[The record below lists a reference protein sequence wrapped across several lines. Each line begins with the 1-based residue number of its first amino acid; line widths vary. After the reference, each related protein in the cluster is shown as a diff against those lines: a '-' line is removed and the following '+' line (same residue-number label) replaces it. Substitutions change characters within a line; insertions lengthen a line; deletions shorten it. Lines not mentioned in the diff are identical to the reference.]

1 MFYSLCETV
10 VLVFLLTNFNV
21 YGSSA
26 VEQDSG
32 CVQCTDPLKSCS
44 RYVEELGEVE
54 HRRAAQ
60 LVNTP
65 NGQDQYRCMRSAD
78 YARDLGDAT
87 RMRISS
93 KIMRL
98 NRIIDEAKKHE
109 KNMADEGSNLIPIKM
124 KDVNR
129 LSLTNI
135 RNRDSSKRSKFKGH
149 GEYKIKDMVSETLS
163 PDVNIQ
169 IDAIK
174 DSVTNLKEEPVL
186 LTETDSKTVGE
197 KKGLVEVK
205 DELKETGG
213 ESKEKVKE
221 AKGKEKVKLSK
232 DRKLSKKHKSK
243 HKVRDFK
250 RPNALDAESSSDF
263 EDENGEVIAADE
275 IRGDSA
281 MNKDTNEG
289 SNAYPTDST
298 DKQLGDYVSS
308 SNNEEQP
315 FSDEEQSSDDQLS
328 DLNLKLNRKSPSDP
342 SEESALGD
350 SNNSGDGVENGPD
363 GIETKEVDGLRE
375 YGDSDQAYDNVQGG
389 SQDESSLTEA
399 ETSNADKSL
408 ARPNWNSQVNPPYK
422 IKPCNCE
429 CKPPE
434 CTTKS
439 TWTTPCT
446 MPCTNKCTTP
456 CTTKSTNTC
465 PTTCPTTNK
474 SLMCCPAK
482 IYICSKPQTT
492 CPSPASCPMCNNA
505 ELSEDA
511 DKSDETE
518 TCEAAPK
525 ATEEEKPEKAVE
537 DSNDSNIAV
546 LSKEMQGINNRL
558 EKIIKIIHGQKKS
571 QGLGIDKTVKNDAGE
586 IRKKSLNLDSDKG
599 TNLVE
604 VQKKSLSLD
613 KTQAG
618 VNNEGNKVEVHK
630 AQCLDKNRV
639 NLQDADKAD
648 VHKSQSL
655 DKNRVNLQDAD
666 KVEVHKSQSLDKNR
680 ATLQDADKADVHKSQ
695 SLDDEKSKSDG
706 ESRVEVEALS
716 NVGELGK
723 GSYKDR
729 HKLEH
734 QREEKKSN
742 SGKNSEAKGDHDKNP
757 EAAAEDQ
764 YEHRE
769 NFNGLDDGRLRSGDI
784 DDGGKLRTSARENEV
799 EDGPKMSG
807 DG

>member
-1 MFYSLCETV
+1 
-10 VLVFLLTNFNV
+10 
-21 YGSSA
+21 
-26 VEQDSG
+26 
-32 CVQCTDPLKSCS
+32 
-44 RYVEELGEVE
+44 
-54 HRRAAQ
+54 
-60 LVNTP
+60 
-65 NGQDQYRCMRSAD
+65 MRSAD

-197 KKGLVEVK
+197 KKDLVEVK

-275 IRGDSA
+275 TRGDSA

-315 FSDEEQSSDDQLS
+315 FSDQEQSSDDQLS

-389 SQDESSLTEA
+389 SQDESSLTET

-429 CKPPE
+429 CKPPAS
-434 CTTKS
+434 TTKS

-492 CPSPASCPMCNNA
+492 CPPPASCPMCNNA

-511 DKSDETE
+511 DKSDETEKCEAAPKATEEEKPEKAVEDSNDSNIAVLSKEMQGINNRLEKIIKIIHGQKKSLE

-586 IRKKSLNLDSDKG
+586 IHKKSLNLDSDKG

-604 VQKKSLSLD
+604 VQKKSLSLNN
-613 KTQAG
+613 TQAG

-630 AQCLDKNRV
+630 AQCLDKNRA
-639 NLQDADKAD
+639 NL
-648 VHKSQSL
+648 L
-655 DKNRVNLQDAD
+655 DAD

-716 NVGELGK
+716 NVGELGMLTP
-723 GSYKDR
+723 GF
-729 HKLEH
+729 LF
-734 QREEKKSN
+734 
-742 SGKNSEAKGDHDKNP
+742 ALLL
-757 EAAAEDQ
+757 Q
-764 YEHRE
+764 YLSHVSCEQQ
-769 NFNGLDDGRLRSGDI
+769 
-784 DDGGKLRTSARENEV
+784 T
-799 EDGPKMSG
+799 
-807 DG
+807 